1 MDDPSLS
8 FTAAAAAFAALD
20 RQRVAGQI
28 TEQTYKEALNAL
40 RVKDNEGYTWMLQ
53 ERTGNWYVYRD
64 GTWSPGTPPVQESAG
79 PPGPPPPPTAAEP
92 ISNASE
98 VPHPYASPPQGFP
111 PRVGVAPASES
122 PVSAYPAG
130 APQAAFPPP
139 VPPATNPVPA
149 APYANTAAYAQAAA
163 YTPPVDPSAL
173 EKNPRSAQ
181 TRSKEARRERRA
193 ERRPGCL
200 KITWSILK
208 WEILW
213 AAAGW
218 LAYDALGQRYPWI
231 VIPVGLLAL
240 LFMLRYLRRFRR
252 TAIEGAA

>member
-1 MDDPSLS
+1 M
-8 FTAAAAAFAALD
+8 
-20 RQRVAGQI
+20 RQKSR
-28 TEQTYKEALNAL
+28 TPTL
-40 RVKDNEGYTWMLQ
+40 RRRKDS
-53 ERTGNWYVYRD
+53 RRA
-64 GTWSPGTPPVQESAG
+64 SAWRRR
-79 PPGPPPPPTAAEP
+79 
-92 ISNASE
+92 
-98 VPHPYASPPQGFP
+98 ASPLYLRILPVRHRPLSRLRCP
-111 PRVGVAPASES
+111 PRPIPSQRH
-122 PVSAYPAG
+122 PTLIL
-130 APQAAFPPP
+130 QR
-139 VPPATNPVPA
+139 TLKLQR
-149 APYANTAAYAQAAA
+149 TL
-163 YTPPVDPSAL
+163 PVDPSAL